1 MFHEYCKCKLKG
13 IFDLL
18 FLLRIVV
25 VIVSVVI
32 VIVVV
37 VIVINSDG
45 TGFCAQDIKCLSVFS
60 YHVI

>member
-37 VIVINSDG
+37 VIVIKMME
-45 TGFCAQDIKCLSVFS
+45 QDFVLRI
-60 YHVI
+60 